1 MKEFLKYGL
10 GKQLKKKYLVL
21 AVDDYGN
28 TRVPPNMNRS
38 SFASPKSRFDAYD
51 TLESRDDLSRLYEVL
66 RSVKDETGKNAIFTP
81 FSLTNNINS
90 TSLRNGIFELESV
103 KESFQHHE
111 QLDSKNYQGTW
122 KLLKDGIEEGIF
134 APEFHG
140 REHFNFGSLKK
151 LWDNSPEFRKELKE
165 KEMLFGLDHWN
176 KEIGG
181 RWNAAFSYYNG
192 LNMADFRAILQEGVQ
207 NFKQAYGYSPTAFT
221 PPAQEFPKK
230 LIQFC
235 SVLGLKAI
243 DRPLLITKS
252 WQRKNQ
258 TIQINWQAKGRN
270 PIRVVRNTVFEPAIK
285 GRLSSIPRVL
295 KDMKSAFKYNK
306 PVIISSHRVNFCGTI
321 NPSYR
326 SEGLSNLKF
335 LLKEVKKQHP
345 DIEFI
350 SYRDL
355 VGLLSS

>member
-1 MKEFLKYGL
+1 
-10 GKQLKKKYLVL
+10 
-21 AVDDYGN
+21 
-28 TRVPPNMNRS
+28 
-38 SFASPKSRFDAYD
+38 
-51 TLESRDDLSRLYEVL
+51 
-66 RSVKDETGKNAIFTP
+66 
-81 FSLTNNINS
+81 
-90 TSLRNGIFELESV
+90 
-103 KESFQHHE
+103 
-111 QLDSKNYQGTW
+111 
-122 KLLKDGIEEGIF
+122 
-134 APEFHG
+134 
-140 REHFNFGSLKK
+140 
-151 LWDNSPEFRKELKE
+151 
-165 KEMLFGLDHWN
+165 
-176 KEIGG
+176 
-181 RWNAAFSYYNG
+181 
-192 LNMADFRAILQEGVQ
+192 MADFRAILQEGVQ